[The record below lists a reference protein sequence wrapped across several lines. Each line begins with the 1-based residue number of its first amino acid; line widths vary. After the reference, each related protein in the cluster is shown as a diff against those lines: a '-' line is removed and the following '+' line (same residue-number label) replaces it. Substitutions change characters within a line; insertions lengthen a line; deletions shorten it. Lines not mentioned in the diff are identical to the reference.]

1 MKIFKKLILF
11 IPIGIVLTNLIL
23 AIPIFSIRY
32 PTSNFLTIPLY
43 PFIISSL
50 IGAIIGTSPFLIRKI
65 NRSVRNTVARHTYI
79 TLIGAFDGGIL
90 LVFWLLF
97 SGISSPITWKTC
109 SASVGMGSIIG
120 GSMFLMVNTVNQL
133 TKRKSRRIRS
143 ISLASGVI
151 LGTILFG
158 ILFFPYLCNLLLAIV
173 LWIYFIVGVKVSGI
187 GTISFYPRF
196 YSFWYILSFF
206 AGAFLMYRLIDML
219 SGKIRKA

>member
-23 AIPIFSIRY
+23 AIPIFSIRH
-32 PTSNFLTIPLY
+32 PTSDFLTIPLY

-50 IGAIIGTSPFLIRKI
+50 IGAIIGASPFLIRKI
-65 NRSVRNTVARHTYI
+65 NRSVRNPVARHTYI

-90 LVFWLLF
+90 VGFWLLF
-97 SGISSPITWKTC
+97 TPILHPADC
-109 SASVGMGSIIG
+109 IVGGRMGSIIG
-120 GSMFLMVNTVNQL
+120 GSMFLMVSIVNQL
-133 TKRKSRRIRS
+133 TKRKSKRIRL

-151 LGTILFG
+151 LSTILFA
-158 ILFFPYLCNLLLAIV
+158 ILFHRHLILLLFSIV
-173 LWIYFIVGVKVSGI
+173 LWIYFIVGVKFSGI
-187 GTISFYPRF
+187 EITPYPRF

-206 AGAFLMYRLIDML
+206 AGAFLVYRLIGML